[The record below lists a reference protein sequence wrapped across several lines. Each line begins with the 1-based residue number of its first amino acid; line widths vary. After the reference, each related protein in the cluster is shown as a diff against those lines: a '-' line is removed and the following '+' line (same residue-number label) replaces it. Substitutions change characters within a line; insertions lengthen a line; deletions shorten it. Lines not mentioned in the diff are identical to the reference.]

1 MADERVQKVT
11 VSHPSLGSLLGR
23 RIRSSVLQFRS
34 VPFATIPGRFRQSVL
49 VKDLGDERDFTEY
62 GFACPARHQD
72 ADWNGGPLPWETPRK
87 YDEFKCL
94 NLTISTPITSM
105 IREDSR
111 ELSLRLP
118 VLVYCHGGG
127 FVEGAGNIS
136 DRQGEIYQK
145 FWVYIILT
153 SPILDT
159 SNMVE
164 ISSNAGRPVVTVNI
178 Q

>member
-1 MADERVQKVT
+1 MTENKIEKVT
-11 VSHPSLGSLLGR
+11 VSHPSLGRLSGR

-49 VKDLGDERDFTEY
+49 VKNLGDERDFTEY
-62 GFACPARHQD
+62 GFACPARHQT
-72 ADWNGGPLPWETPRK
+72 ADNNGGSLPGETPRK

-105 IREDSR
+105 TGSNSVEHSP
-111 ELSLRLP
+111 RLP

-136 DRQGEIYQK
+136 DRQGKLYQK
-145 FWVYIILT
+145 I
-153 SPILDT
+153 
-159 SNMVE
+159 
-164 ISSNAGRPVVTVNI
+164 
-178 Q
+178 